1 MALSPAE
8 RAKRYRERR
17 EAGEKIVRYRRPSD
31 RRSKLQKWN
40 DAVDTLIGVL
50 DDYQEWRDNM
60 PAGLA
65 ETLTAEL
72 IDGVLELREL
82 VEQLQAAEL
91 PKGFGRD

>member
-1 MALSPAE
+1 MALSGAE

-17 EAGEKIVRYRRPSD
+17 ETGDKIVQYRRPSG

-40 DAVDTLIGVL
+40 DGLDTLMSVL

-65 ETLTAEL
+65 ETPTAAL
-72 IDGVLELREL
+72 LDAVLELREL